1 MSDKTLKA
9 DNIQHNQQRVNKRSM
24 T

>member
-1 MSDKTLKA
+1 MSDKAVRA
-9 DNIQHNQQRVNKRSM
+9 DNMQHNQQRVNKRSM